1 MNEHLQW
8 AQDSRLILLTA
19 HRRENLGDLM
29 RNMFGALKRV
39 DQEVPD
45 IKVIYPVHKKPLVRE
60 IADEVFAGTDR
71 IKMIEPLNMVDFHNF
86 MARSYLV
93 LTDSGGIQEE
103 APSLGKPVMVMR
115 DTTERPEALE
125 AGTVE
130 LVGTDRSKIVDGV
143 SRLIDDDDLYS
154 ERCSRL
160 NPYGDGKASERIVEA
175 LRSIL

>member
-1 MNEHLQW
+1 MMSSH
-8 AQDSRLILLTA
+8 
-19 HRRENLGDLM
+19 
-29 RNMFGALKRV
+29 
-39 DQEVPD
+39 
-45 IKVIYPVHKKPLVRE
+45 VI
-60 IADEVFAGTDR
+60 
-71 IKMIEPLNMVDFHNF
+71 
-86 MARSYLV
+86 

-130 LVGTDRSKIVDGV
+130 LVGTDRRKIVDGV